1 VASLAE
7 VASHSRER
15 RYIKGMLKH
24 LALLVYSSMLFVG
37 GWQQAHEPG
46 GRAERARSSG
56 LPVNNE
62 FVQASGWAMI
72 AAAAGLQLQP
82 LRRLSALGVALQLLP
97 ITYVGHRFWEMEEG
111 PQRVQN
117 KIHFFKNLSM
127 IGSALYIAAT
137 AESD

>member
-1 VASLAE
+1 
-7 VASHSRER
+7 
-15 RYIKGMLKH
+15 MLKH
-24 LALLVYSSMLFVG
+24 LALLVYSSMLFVC

-56 LPVNNE
+56 LPVNDE

-72 AAAAGLQLQP
+72 AAAAGLQLRP
-82 LRRLSALGVALQLLP
+82 LRRLSAIGVALQLLP

-111 PQRVQN
+111 PQRTQN